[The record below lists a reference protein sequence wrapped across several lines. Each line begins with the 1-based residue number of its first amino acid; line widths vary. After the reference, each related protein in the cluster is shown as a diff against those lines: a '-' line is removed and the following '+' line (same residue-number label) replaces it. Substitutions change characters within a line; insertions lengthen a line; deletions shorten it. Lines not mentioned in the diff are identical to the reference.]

1 MTVSQCVAIIQI
13 NFLRFLLV
21 LGQLVLSMEEE
32 EEEEGAVVMEVVEEA
47 LVVGEGEEELQCLW
61 VEVVEVIVLPSLSI
75 CH

>member
-21 LGQLVLSMEEE
+21 LGQLVLSMK
-32 EEEEGAVVMEVVEEA
+32 EEEEGAVVMEVVEEVLA
-47 LVVGEGEEELQCLW
+47 VAKGEEELQCLW
-61 VEVVEVIVLPSLSI
+61 VEVVEVTFLPCLSI